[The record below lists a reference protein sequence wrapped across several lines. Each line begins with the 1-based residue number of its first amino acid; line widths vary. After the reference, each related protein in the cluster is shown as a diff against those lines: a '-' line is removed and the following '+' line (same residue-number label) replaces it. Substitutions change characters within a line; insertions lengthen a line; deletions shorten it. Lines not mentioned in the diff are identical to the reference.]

1 MKTGTKIKLAVLLA
15 KTEHLAAKWKGSIKD
30 YLGFFKNKQTDFR
43 GEKKTY
49 VAKDNTV
56 DDSSRRGNKLVVT
69 TVKEKLDYLKDT
81 NAEYINALFSQEATN
96 AAGSAKAELVVDGK
110 SFGTYSSLELLRLKS
125 MIENGELEQMYAA
138 IPVRNDDEEW
148 KVTEEDQYKNRKV
161 IYESNKS
168 TGVAKTTVKENYILT
183 DPNLSSLKDTSSYK
197 AVVAQKDTIME
208 LGDFTHQKFSGEWSH
223 RERAELLGRRSKLL
237 TAVIEALK
245 TANDVEVVES
255 QMTANK
261 LFDYLHE
268 GKLEDK

>member
-1 MKTGTKIKLAVLLA
+1 MTTAKIKLAVLLA
-15 KTEHLAAKWKGSIKD
+15 KTEHLAAKFKGSIKD
-30 YLGFFKNKQTDFR
+30 YLGFFKNKQADFK

-56 DDSSRRGNKLVVT
+56 DEPSRRGNKLVVT
-69 TVKEKLDYLKDT
+69 TVKEKLDYLKET
-81 NAEYINALFSQEATN
+81 NAEYINALFAQEATN
-96 AAGSAKAELVVDGK
+96 AAGVAKAELTVDGK
-110 SFGTYSSLELLRLKS
+110 SFGTFSSLELLRMKS
-125 MIENGELEQMYAA
+125 MIENGEVEQMYAA

-148 KVTEEDQYKNRKV
+148 NKTEEDQYKNRSV

-168 TGVAKTTVKENYILT
+168 TGVAKTTVKESYILL
-183 DPNLSSLKDTSSYK
+183 DPNTSSLKDGSGYK
-197 AVVAQKDTIME
+197 SVVAQKDTVME

-245 TANDVEVVES
+245 TANDVEAIES
-255 QMTANK
+255 QMTADK

-268 GKLEDK
+268 GKIA